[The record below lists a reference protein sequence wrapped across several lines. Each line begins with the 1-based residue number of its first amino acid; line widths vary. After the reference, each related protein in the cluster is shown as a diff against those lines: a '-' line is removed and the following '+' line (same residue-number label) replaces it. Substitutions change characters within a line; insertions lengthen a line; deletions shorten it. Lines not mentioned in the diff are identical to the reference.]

1 MPPPTH
7 IAVYSGKV
15 LYKSSRQCVIYKW
28 TQELSKMSQV
38 SGKYLQIV
46 CLCAGYLCV
55 DMGHGAGGGAGFTSI
70 ALVSYHATVQ
80 VQGFMIVTIEL
91 ISSPLLLSC
100 QSLINQFSVST
111 VDLFKI

>member
-1 MPPPTH
+1 
-7 IAVYSGKV
+7 
-15 LYKSSRQCVIYKW
+15 
-28 TQELSKMSQV
+28 MSQV

-55 DMGHGAGGGAGFTSI
+55 DMGHGAGEGAGFTNI

-100 QSLINQFSVST
+100 QSLINQFSVSI